1 MINLKEEIKNE
12 EPIEIRL
19 EKSKKEIISNLNKVI
34 KENNLSFYLLDIIY
48 SEIYAEIKEARKKEI
63 VKINEIIE
71 QEERK
76 QKIVKEEREEEQ
88 SND

>member
-63 VKINEIIE
+63 VKINEIIG

>member
-12 EPIEIRL
+12 ELIEIRL
-19 EKSKKEIISNLNKVI
+19 EKSKKEIINNINKII
-34 KENNLSFYLLDIIY
+34 KEINLSFYLLDIIY

-63 VKINEIIE
+63 VKINEIIG